1 MLLKKEHLRTATWK
15 TLQEDDVA
23 ALYLF
28 FLIKP
33 PKKSWKAFLLGF
45 QTPVHIFGVSH
56 ARIWCTVSFLH
67 LSPIINVSLA
77 EDHST
82 PQSIPMKSLL
92 FPQAVNTL
100 LFYISQ
106 SKEWYLLASWTWT
119 CLLLLLCSFGI
130 YKFTSYVGSY
140 AWSSNASQVV
150 NILLKLVE
158 TNTGSTS
165 IKINSYCITENVI
178 CVFQDNEPME
188 LALKSF
194 PSYRSASGSL
204 CSVLLSHQVL
214 YKEP

>member
-1 MLLKKEHLRTATWK
+1 
-15 TLQEDDVA
+15 
-23 ALYLF
+23 
-28 FLIKP
+28 
-33 PKKSWKAFLLGF
+33 
-45 QTPVHIFGVSH
+45 
-56 ARIWCTVSFLH
+56 
-67 LSPIINVSLA
+67 
-77 EDHST
+77 
-82 PQSIPMKSLL
+82 MKSLL

-119 CLLLLLCSFGI
+119 YLLLLLCSFGI

-140 AWSSNASQVV
+140 AWSSNALQVV

-158 TNTGSTS
+158 INTGSTS

-214 YKEP
+214 YKEPSNWEQRANVAFWVPCSLLIYVCTFYLVVLSDLYMRLCP